1 MRHTQRS
8 CFHDLYGMPG
18 AAAEYGKEQQMP
30 RLRLISVLMLLILI
44 ATTLAA
50 CGGGPA
56 ETSATAAPAPPTAAS
71 AAQPTAA
78 PAEQPTAAPA
88 EQPTAA
94 PAEQATAA
102 PAPATGGIITIG
114 RTAAPDSL
122 NPGAGYLSEA
132 FDIWYLAYDALTTTD
147 LRNVQQPQLAKEWS
161 VSEDGKTWTFI
172 LNDGAKWSDGK
183 PLTAEDVA
191 FTWNMIK
198 GFESFALI
206 KDYTSLLVN
215 AEAKD
220 PTTAVL
226 TFEQPVANVGERFS
240 SVFILPKH
248 IWEQFKD
255 ETAAVEFENTD
266 LVGSGPFKLAEYK
279 PGEFTRLT
287 ANKDHYL
294 NPPKIDEV
302 IFKVYGNDDA
312 LVQALKSGEVD
323 LIDPP
328 NTAIKPLQGEQNI
341 KVEIGKSLSLSDIIF
356 NITTKENCPKE
367 DGKCTGHPALKDVK
381 VRQALSH
388 ATDKQQLI
396 DVMLLGLGQPGM
408 TLVMPGHGEGF
419 NSSLQDYAYD
429 VEKAKQ
435 ILEEAGYKDTNGDSI
450 REMPNDPAT
459 QLIFRY
465 SYPSDQQSDGQRFA
479 ELLKD
484 MWKQAGVDLQITPLE
499 ADALTA
505 ICCPA
510 FDFDVIRWGW
520 GAGSDPS
527 SLLYITTTDEI
538 PTGTSETGYSNPEYD
553 KLFDEQEITVDAAK
567 RKEILWK
574 LQEILLRDVP
584 YIIAYYADN
593 VQAYRTDRFQGYV
606 VDPEG
611 LLDLSGRISLTAI
624 SPVQ

>member
-1 MRHTQRS
+1 MSQ
-8 CFHDLYGMPG
+8 
-18 AAAEYGKEQQMP
+18 
-30 RLRLISVLMLLILI
+30 LRTISTLMLLMLLMV
-44 ATTLAA
+44 TLAA

-56 ETSATAAPAPPTAAS
+56 QTAATAAPAPPT
-71 AAQPTAA
+71 TAA
-78 PAEQPTAAPA
+78 AEQPTTAAAEQPTTAAA

-102 PAPATGGIITIG
+102 PATTTGGIITIG

-122 NPGAGYLSEA
+122 NPGAGYLTEA

-147 LRNVQQPQLAKEWS
+147 LRNQQQPQLAKEWS
-161 VSEDGKTWTFI
+161 VSEDGKTWTFK
-172 LNDGAKWSDGK
+172 LHEGAKWSDGK
-183 PLTAEDVA
+183 PVTAEDVA
-191 FTWNMIK
+191 FTWNMIS

-206 KDYTSLLVN
+206 KDYTSLLTS

-255 ETAAVEFENTD
+255 EASAVEFENTN
-266 LVGSGPFKLAEYK
+266 LVGSGPFTLAEYK

-312 LVQALKSGEVD
+312 MVQALKAGEVD

-328 NTAIKPLQGEQNI
+328 NTAIKSLQSEANI

-381 VRQALSH
+381 VRQALAH

-396 DVMLLGLGQPGM
+396 DVMLLGLGQPGL

-435 ILEEAGYKDTNGDSI
+435 ILEEAGYKDTDGDGI

-459 QLIFRY
+459 QLVFRY

-527 SLLYITTTDEI
+527 SLLYIVKTDEI

-553 KLFDEQEITVDAAK
+553 QLFDQQETTVDGAK
-567 RKEILWK
+567 RKEMLWK

-593 VQAYRTDRFQGYV
+593 VMAYRTDRFQGFV

-624 SPVQ
+624 TPVQ